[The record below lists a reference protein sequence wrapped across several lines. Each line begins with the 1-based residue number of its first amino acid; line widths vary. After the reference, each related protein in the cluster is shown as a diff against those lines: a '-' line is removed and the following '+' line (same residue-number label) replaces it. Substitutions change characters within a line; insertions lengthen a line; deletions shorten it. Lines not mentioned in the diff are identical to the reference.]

1 MTDLPPISVSEN
13 SDGSFTLEWDDTH
26 PGLQFLNDMSPVEI
40 EQWFTKVMKDVLKYD
55 EDYPRAEI

>member
-13 SDGSFTLEWDDTH
+13 PDGSFTLEWDDTH

-40 EQWFTKVMKDVLKYD
+40 EQWFTKVMKDILKY
-55 EDYPRAEI
+55 EI